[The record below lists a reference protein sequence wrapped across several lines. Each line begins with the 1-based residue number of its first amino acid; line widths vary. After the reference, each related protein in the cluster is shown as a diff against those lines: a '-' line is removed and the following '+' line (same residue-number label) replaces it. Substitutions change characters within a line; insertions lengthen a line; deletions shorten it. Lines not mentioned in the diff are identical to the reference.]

1 MTVTRENITNINEK
15 RCLNRDKRAWMFSL
29 VGSGIGAG
37 ILFLPIETG
46 QAGFIISIIALVIS
60 YPIVFFAQKYLM
72 ILVLKANNA
81 ESINVAMEDYIG
93 KYFAILF
100 SVIYGLM
107 TFVMVSAYAIGINTT
122 IVSLLNN
129 FNLVNSNFTHLQFSL
144 LAFIVLGILT
154 TLALFGER
162 LLIKLLGY
170 ITLLLIFALIVTSI
184 LFIPEWNLA
193 RIFEIQL
200 SFKDMVANLFILV
213 PIFVFAIT
221 VIQPL
226 SPLICFFRVNHKDLS
241 TKELKKTS
249 FTTYK
254 KGFMLFVGL
263 VAVFTFSAILVIE
276 PATLAYAKAN
286 NLSALVVI
294 EHSKDA
300 TSIILTILKYL
311 GMGITFFALLTSY
324 YGIGFG
330 FTETLA
336 GNLKFLKKS
345 FKEKKIISTIIFNI
359 LLWLFVTF
367 NFNIINTIGIFIVP
381 CMGILVFIL
390 PASIIIFNKKFEHK
404 RNLMTYFILGCGIF
418 LVMSFF
424 IGLSMKQ

>member
-1 MTVTRENITNINEK
+1 LTANRENIEVITEK
-15 RCLNRDKRAWMFSL
+15 RCLNTDKRAWMFSL
-29 VGSGIGAG
+29 VGAGIGAG

-60 YPIVFFAQKYLM
+60 YPIVYFAQKYLM

-81 ESINVAMEDYIG
+81 ESINDAIEDYIG

-100 SVIYGLM
+100 SLIYGIM

-122 IVSLLNN
+122 IVSL
-129 FNLVNSNFTHLQFSL
+129 FNSLGVINTKLTSIQFSL
-144 LAFIVLGILT
+144 LAFIILGILT
-154 TLALFGER
+154 ILALFGER

-170 ITLLLIFALIVTSI
+170 ITIILIFLLILTSI
-184 LFIPEWNLA
+184 LFIPEWHLA
-193 RIFEIQL
+193 RLIDIDL
-200 SFKDMVANLFILV
+200 SARGIISNLFILV

-226 SPLICFFRVNHKDLS
+226 SPLISFFRFNHKNL
-241 TKELKKTS
+241 TKEELNKAA

-294 EHSKDA
+294 EHSKDSA
-300 TSIILTILKYL
+300 SIMLSILKYL

-336 GNLKFLKKS
+336 GNLKFLNIS
-345 FKEKKIISTIIFNI
+345 FKKKKVISTIVFNI

-367 NFNIINTIGIFIVP
+367 NLNIVNTIGIFIVP

-390 PASIIIFNKKFEHK
+390 PAAIIILNKKFESK
-404 RNLMTYFILGCGIF
+404 RNLMTYLVMACGVF
-418 LVMSFF
+418 LVVSFF
-424 IGLSMKQ
+424 IGLSMK